1 MKKIEL
7 HVLFKKIQKDD
18 KKEVLEFH
26 ILSDEIPHKS
36 ELIGMAGG
44 IAILEV
50 EGTDKLTAEFKSIQ
64 RDSKKA
70 SLKFEVKG
78 DNNEK
83 IVQLYR
89 LAGSNVKL
97 TLEESQMSIDDFYDE
112 DQHEG
117 LEYNLDK
124 NGTVEVVADEQITS
138 DEVLA
143 DNDDDPLLQ

>member
-1 MKKIEL
+1 MMKKIEL

-50 EGTDKLTAEFKSIQ
+50 EGTEKLTAEFKSIQ
-64 RDSKKA
+64 KDSKKA
-70 SLKFEVKG
+70 ALKFEAKG

-97 TLEESQMSIDDFYDE
+97 NLEESQMSIDEFYDE
-112 DQHEG
+112 DEHEG

-124 NGTVEVVADEQITS
+124 NGTVEVVDGQITS
-138 DEVLA
+138 EEVLA
-143 DNDDDPLLQ
+143 DDEPLLQ

>member
-1 MKKIEL
+1 MTNIEL

-44 IAILEV
+44 IAVLQV
-50 EGTDKLTAEFKSIQ
+50 EDHEKLTAEFKSIQ

-70 SLKFEVKG
+70 ALKFEAKG
-78 DNNEK
+78 DNDDK
-83 IVQLYR
+83 IVKLYK
-89 LAGSNVKL
+89 LAGTNVKIF
-97 TLEESQMSIDDFYDE
+97 LEQSRMSIDDFYDE

-117 LEYNLDK
+117 IEYNLNQD
-124 NGTVEVVADEQITS
+124 GTVEVAHGQLSI
-138 DEVLA
+138 DEV
-143 DNDDDPLLQ
+143 DVEENEPLLN

>member
-36 ELIGMAGG
+36 ELISMAGG
-44 IAILEV
+44 IAIVEV
-50 EGTDKLTAEFKSIQ
+50 EGTEKLTAEFKSIQ
-64 RDSKKA
+64 KDSKKA
-70 SLKFEVKG
+70 ALKFEAKG

-97 TLEESQMSIDDFYDE
+97 TLEESQMSIDEFYDE
-112 DQHEG
+112 EQHEG
-117 LEYNLDK
+117 IEYNLDQS
-124 NGTVEVVADEQITS
+124 GTVEIVDSQVTAEELLAEDE
-138 DEVLA
+138 
-143 DNDDDPLLQ
+143 PLLQ